1 MQDLLGTSRLH
12 RNPKAFPIQPVLP
25 QLFCS
30 AIEHGARQ
38 KCKGRPN
45 GRPFVFQLDGSHGPS
60 ESYGHE
66 WRTPSKPK

>member
-30 AIEHGARQ
+30 AVEHGARQ
-38 KCKGRPN
+38 KCKGPPERAA
-45 GRPFVFQLDGSHGPS
+45 FVFQLNGSHGRS